1 MSCISLKGIG
11 TNCETSLAGIKKIW
25 IAESDNV
32 KIVPTF
38 DEATGRLSSH
48 VATLTIAESTKPFF
62 PYSFAKQTGSLTS
75 TITIDEANGV
85 RYYTNEI
92 ALQFNK
98 MEAEKHL
105 EIEAL
110 AAGELVV
117 IVLDNNGKYWAV
129 GYDNYVSATAAG
141 AQSGQAFGDLNGY
154 TTTMSAMSAYLPF
167 EVEKFEDTY
176 KDNIDDT
183 SIIK

>member
-1 MSCISLKGIG
+1 MASCISLQGIK
-11 TNCETSLAGIKKIW
+11 TNCDTNLAGIKKAW

-32 KIVPTF
+32 TITINKGDDGKLTN
-38 DEATGRLSSH
+38 H
-48 VATLTIAESTKPFF
+48 VATVAAKTSTIKPFYE
-62 PYSFAKQTGSLTS
+62 YSFAKQTGSLTS
-75 TITIDEANGV
+75 TVTIDEANGV

-92 ALQFNK
+92 TLQFNK
-98 MEAEKHL
+98 MEASKHL

-117 IVLDNNGKYWAV
+117 VIEDNNGKMWVV
-129 GYDNYVSATAAG
+129 GYDNYVSATEAT

-167 EVEKFEDTY
+167 EVTDWDGSLVHE
-176 KDNIDDT
+176 
-183 SIIK
+183 